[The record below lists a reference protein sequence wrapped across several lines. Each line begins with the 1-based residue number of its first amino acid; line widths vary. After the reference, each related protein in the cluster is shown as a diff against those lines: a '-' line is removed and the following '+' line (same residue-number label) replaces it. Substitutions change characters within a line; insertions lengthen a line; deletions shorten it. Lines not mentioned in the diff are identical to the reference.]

1 MSGTD
6 FNAPEFNVDNANTSV
21 SGEFFDGGLQQLD
34 DASNNL
40 TLYVSKE
47 IMNQIFLFYSDDTSG
62 GSTESNDLSD
72 FSNTDMKY
80 ALNVQQWNIKLET
93 TKEERKH
100 VITNLLMDLFG
111 GGASEALRNIDVFSN
126 EEALDSDIS
135 AIFHTRASAQ
145 QRDQIGISK
154 HGYFTHNGSLSSVNH
169 QKIIDAS
176 STDYDALTR
185 QLLETANLAA
195 HNNPSNTVLRRQFD
209 TTNTS
214 NVDYNLPTGWRTFQF
229 IDGDTFSYNLSIK
242 QLSTFFPAWSVN
254 QNALTGDS
262 LPTSYRVKL
271 LICEEPS
278 GQTGIF
284 ITPGITINQVD
295 TVNAS
300 TAFNNVITTNIT
312 STTVQTS
319 DITTSTILSSDADIL
334 FETTITV
341 ANVIFAN
348 LSETE
353 KTNIT
358 QQIKELYAQELNVNT
373 ESILITLSDGSL
385 IINVKVY
392 NVLLN
397 GITLIGSS
405 TVQAYQFSTYND
417 LGATA
422 LNNGVDVTN
431 TISTTS
437 TVDTSVLGTY
447 SVSYSVPGT
456 SLTAT
461 RTVVVIED
469 TVAPTIQLVGES
481 TITINQSEANT
492 YNDAGAYI
500 IDNDISLGVAT
511 SDITDFDLT
520 VPGVY
525 TITYSGQD
533 GAGNSAPTVSRT
545 VTVLDNV
552 APTLQLLGDATVI
565 ITTAQTFDD
574 PGANIIDNG
583 ATIGTADSDINSFD
597 LSVEGNYT
605 ITYSGTDAAGNNATP
620 VTRTV
625 IVESATPQFVQKG
638 DPIIGEAAGDESGFS
653 VSLSADGNIMAI
665 GAVNNDGNGNASG
678 HTRVYEWSGSSWI
691 QKGSDI
697 DGEAAVD
704 LHGHS
709 VSLSSDG
716 TILAVGANKNDGSG
730 EDAGHVRVYQWTGSA
745 WGQLGADIDG
755 TYGKYGDNQGFGDH
769 SGGAVSMNSDGTRVA
784 IGSRLH
790 DYFQK
795 GHVRVFEWNGAAWG
809 QIGSDIDGLAAQDYF
824 GSSVSLSKD
833 GNTLAAGAPN
843 NDDGGAEAGHVRV
856 FEWTGSDWQQKGSN
870 INGESAGDTSGYSV
884 SINANGTIVAIGG
897 KANTGS
903 GTNAGHVRVYQ
914 WSGTDW
920 QLLGNDIDAEAA
932 HDQFGTSVA
941 LNDAGD
947 RLAAGGTFNMAGGYL
962 RGHVRAFKWTGTAW
976 TQTFGDIDGETDQD
990 RFGQAV
996 ALNSTGKV
1004 LAVGAPLYDG
1014 SPGANSG
1021 YVKAFDLTY

>member
-21 SGEFFDGGLQQLD
+21 SGEFFEGGLQQLD

-145 QRDQIGISK
+145 QRINLSDTK
-154 HGYFTHNGSLSSVNH
+154 HGYFTHNASLSSVNH

-176 STDYDALTR
+176 SSDYDALTR
-185 QLLETANLAA
+185 QLLETATVAA
-195 HNNPSNTVLRRQFD
+195 QSDPNNTILRRQFD

-319 DITTSTILSSDADIL
+319 DITASTILSADANIL

-392 NVLLN
+392 NVLLT

-625 IVESATPQFVQKG
+625 IVESGTPQFVQKG
-638 DPIIGEAAGDESGFS
+638 DPIIGEAAHDESGYS
-653 VSLSADGNIMAI
+653 VALSSDGTILAV
-665 GAVNNDGNGNASG
+665 GAVGDDGKGFNAG
-678 HTRVYEWSGSSWI
+678 HVRVYEWSGVSWT
-691 QKGSDI
+691 QLGADI
-697 DGEAAVD
+697 DGEAAHDNSGRSVALSSD
-704 LHGHS
+704 GTILAVGATGNDGTGSDEGHVRVYQWSSGVWTQLGADIDGDAAHDWSGYSVALSSDGTILAVGAIGNDNGNGTDSGHVRVYQFSSGVWSQLGADIDGEAASDQSGYS

-716 TILAVGANKNDGSG
+716 TILAVGASGNDGTSSD
-730 EDAGHVRVYQWTGSA
+730 EGHVRVYQWSSGS
-745 WGQLGADIDG
+745 WTQLGADIDG
-755 TYGKYGDNQGFGDH
+755 EEAYDW
-769 SGGAVSMNSDGTRVA
+769 SG
-784 IGSRLH
+784 
-790 DYFQK
+790 
-795 GHVRVFEWNGAAWG
+795 W
-809 QIGSDIDGLAAQDYF
+809 
-824 GSSVSLSKD
+824 SVSLSSD
-833 GNTLAAGAPN
+833 GTILAVGAVG
-843 NDDGGAEAGHVRV
+843 DDGAG
-856 FEWTGSDWQQKGSN
+856 N
-870 INGESAGDTSGYSV
+870 
-884 SINANGTIVAIGG
+884 
-897 KANTGS
+897 
-903 GTNAGHVRVYQ
+903 NAGHVRVYQ
-914 WSGTDW
+914 WSDGAWT
-920 QLLGNDIDAEAA
+920 QLGADIDGEAA
-932 HDQFGTSVA
+932 GDRFGFSVA

-947 RLAAGGTFNMAGGYL
+947 RLAASGEFNNAGGYQ

-976 TQTFGDIDGETDQD
+976 TQTFGDIDGETDED
-990 RFGQAV
+990 RFGRAV

-1004 LAVGAPLYDG
+1004 LAVGAPFYDG